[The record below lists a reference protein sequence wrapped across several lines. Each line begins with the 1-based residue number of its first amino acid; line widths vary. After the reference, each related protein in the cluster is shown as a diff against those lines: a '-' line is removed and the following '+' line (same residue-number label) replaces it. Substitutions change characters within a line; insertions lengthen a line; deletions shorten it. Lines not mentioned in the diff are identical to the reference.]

1 MQHAVIRTEWLIGK
15 QALEK
20 LSRSTVA
27 VFGIGGVGSF
37 AVEALARS
45 GVGKLVLI
53 DHDDVCITNLNRQ
66 IHADLSTVGKPKVE
80 VMRQRVLGIN
90 PNADVVCHA
99 EFYRADTADRF
110 NFSHY
115 DYVIDAIDPISS
127 KIDLVLRC
135 KAEGVPII
143 SSMGA
148 GNKMDPAAF
157 KVGDIYETS
166 IDPIA
171 KVMRRELRKR
181 GVRSLKVVYST
192 ETPTKPGYPDGGS
205 DSADEEGAKRRRNP
219 PGSISFVPPVAGL
232 IMAAE
237 VIKDIIDWPRN

>member
-1 MQHAVIRTEWLIGK
+1 M
-15 QALEK
+15 
-20 LSRSTVA
+20 
-27 VFGIGGVGSF
+27 
-37 AVEALARS
+37 
-45 GVGKLVLI
+45 
-53 DHDDVCITNLNRQ
+53 
-66 IHADLSTVGKPKVE
+66 
-80 VMRQRVLGIN
+80 
-90 PNADVVCHA
+90 
-99 EFYRADTADRF
+99 
-110 NFSHY
+110 
-115 DYVIDAIDPISS
+115 IDAIDTISS

-205 DSADEEGAKRRRNP
+205 DQRLMKKGQKD
-219 PGSISFVPPVAGL
+219 AGIL
-232 IMAAE
+232 RAAFHLFRLLPALLWQQ
-237 VIKDIIDWPRN
+237 K

>member
-1 MQHAVIRTEWLIGK
+1 
-15 QALEK
+15 
-20 LSRSTVA
+20 
-27 VFGIGGVGSF
+27 
-37 AVEALARS
+37 
-45 GVGKLVLI
+45 
-53 DHDDVCITNLNRQ
+53 
-66 IHADLSTVGKPKVE
+66 
-80 VMRQRVLGIN
+80 
-90 PNADVVCHA
+90 
-99 EFYRADTADRF
+99 
-110 NFSHY
+110 
-115 DYVIDAIDPISS
+115 VIDAIDTISS